1 MSEHYSVVYSPKA
14 REDLLGIGDYIAYI
28 LKAPLAADHIT
39 KLLREQAKSL
49 SSFPERH
56 PLMENEPWKAMNMR
70 RLPVKNYVIFY
81 TVSEPAHMVTII
93 RIVYGGRD
101 LKGIANEITND

>member
-1 MSEHYSVVYSPKA
+1 M
-14 REDLLGIGDYIAYI
+14 ED
-28 LKAPLAADHIT
+28 
-39 KLLREQAKSL
+39 
-49 SSFPERH
+49 
-56 PLMENEPWKAMNMR
+56 EPWKAMNMR

-81 TVSEPAHMVTII
+81 TVSEPAHTVTII